1 MTNKSSKDLERGI
14 ERGLRSLRMPG
25 IRMALHE
32 AADLAR
38 RESMSFEHF
47 LLTLIEQ
54 EQQSHTHNR
63 IQRALRASQLPLS
76 KTLASF
82 ERTRLPLKLDHQL
95 RRLLEGSF
103 LDRNENVLVLG
114 PTGSGKT
121 HLMCALGQELIYL
134 GRRLIFYP
142 SDALVDALLRAKQ
155 EQGLQPFIQQLLR
168 FDGILIDGLGY
179 VKHSREEMEALF
191 QFLAACY
198 ERKSVL
204 LTSHLPFSQWESIF
218 YDPMN
223 ATAAVDRLVHHC
235 VVLELHLPSYR
246 LEVAQRRR
254 EHANEG
260 TESPT
265 S

>member
-1 MTNKSSKDLERGI
+1 MRFNCDGTDSLCGVNHSTPQSTVSHR
-14 ERGLRSLRMPG
+14 RS
-25 IRMALHE
+25 
-32 AADLAR
+32 R
-38 RESMSFEHF
+38 R
-47 LLTLIEQ
+47 
-54 EQQSHTHNR
+54 R
-63 IQRALRASQLPLS
+63 RQL
-76 KTLASF
+76 
-82 ERTRLPLKLDHQL
+82 
-95 RRLLEGSF
+95 
-103 LDRNENVLVLG
+103 V
-114 PTGSGKT
+114 
-121 HLMCALGQELIYL
+121 ALGEMICED
-134 GRRLIFYP
+134 

-204 LTSHLPFSQWESIF
+204 LTSHLPFSQWEGIF

-246 LEVAQRRR
+246 LEVAQRRQ
-254 EHANEG
+254 ENVNEG
-260 TESPT
+260 LESPT